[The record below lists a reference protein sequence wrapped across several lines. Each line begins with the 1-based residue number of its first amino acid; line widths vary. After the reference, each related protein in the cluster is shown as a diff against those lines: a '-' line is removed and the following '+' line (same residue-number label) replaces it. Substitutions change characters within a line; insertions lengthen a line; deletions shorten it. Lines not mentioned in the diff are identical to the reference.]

1 MSLASQLRLMVIADA
16 SLLKGRDALEVCRR
30 VVAGGATMI
39 QVRWKS
45 GAAAAVAEL
54 TRALVAALTVPV
66 IVNDRLDV
74 ALVAGAAGA
83 HLGWDDLPL
92 DAARRLAPPPF
103 ILGLSVGTPAE
114 VARARGLP
122 ADYWSIGPCYATA
135 TKPDAGPPLGVEG
148 FRAIAA
154 QAPPGV
160 PVIGIGGIT
169 GRTAPLIRRAGAAGV
184 AAAAAVLAA
193 TDPAGSAAELMGD
206 AAP

>member
-148 FRAIAA
+148 FRALAA